1 MRYGVAFANIAGF
14 GTATGAVAM
23 GQAAERAGFDSVW
36 PVEHVLVPAGYE
48 SEYPYDASGKM
59 PGNDDVDLVDPLI
72 WLTWVGAHT
81 TTLRLAT
88 GILVL
93 PQRNP
98 AIVAKEVA
106 TLDRLTGGRMI
117 LGVGAG
123 WLAEEFAALDVPFE
137 GRGRRLDA
145 YIEALRT
152 LWTQSPAT
160 LKNDFVAYDAVHSR
174 PAPAQATVPIVIG
187 GHSEAAARRA
197 GRLGDGFFPGTGDV
211 PTLVRVMR
219 QAAEDAG
226 RDPDAIEVTASGAAA
241 FGSDPVAAVQ
251 EQASLGVHRLIIPP
265 LAFDP
270 DAIGDAFGTFGENV
284 IAKTSDL

>member
-1 MRYGVAFANIAGF
+1 MRFGVAFANILGF
-14 GTATGAVAM
+14 GTADGAAAM
-23 GQAAERAGFDSVW
+23 GRAAEAAGFDSVW
-36 PVEHVLVPAGYE
+36 PVEHVLVPKGYR
-48 SEYPYDASGKM
+48 SEYPYDASGRM
-59 PGNDDVDLVDPLI
+59 PGNEDVDLVDPLI

-106 TLDRLTGGRMI
+106 TLDRLTGGRMV

-137 GRGRRLDA
+137 RRGARLDA
-145 YIEALRT
+145 YIEALRA

-160 LKNDFVAYDAVHSR
+160 VHNDFVGFDEVYSR
-174 PAPAQATVPIVIG
+174 PAPHAGTVPIVIG
-187 GHSEAAARRA
+187 GHSEVAARRA

-211 PTLVRVMR
+211 PRLVRVMR
-219 QAAEDAG
+219 EAAEEAG
-226 RDPDAIEVTASGAAA
+226 RDPDAIEVTASGSGVLGGDPLAAVEEAAA
-241 FGSDPVAAVQ
+241 Q
-251 EQASLGVHRLIIPP
+251 GVHRLIVPP
-265 LAFDP
+265 LSFDP
-270 DAIGDAFGTFGENV
+270 AAIADALGAFGERV
-284 IAKTSDL
+284 IAPTADR